1 MQCNMQKPNQK
12 AESTT
17 EKTPRPKPE
26 PVTVVDPAT
35 DWTWLARFGGGP
47 LAAAG
52 DGTIDGQAGRLAD
65 PRLLTVQRQAI
76 AVEIGDVQG
85 NRHLHRVVTHC
96 KPPGAA
102 QAAVRA
108 HSRPLHAVASMNTVQ
123 RQGGSITVGAG
134 AEAPEEAHGELATE
148 VLFQMRTNP
157 GLSVRQAL
165 ARALENRIHA
175 VSPAIARSREPPIAS
190 SEDLGTRRASIVANS
205 HYHPHDEDLDSAV
218 DSAAGMHAELAA
230 RGYQTAVRHDLGR
243 EAMMAAWLD
252 PLDVSEPGDKVFL
265 FYHGH
270 GTPEGLKDVQGQI
283 FGMDR
288 FGVLRERALSR
299 WVDLTII
306 LQACHTGSITDYFR
320 RQEIQSL
327 RQHLSVLPS
336 SEAARE
342 LLDIAE
348 DIQRRKDEISALE
361 ARKQVLLDISD
372 AEFEAD
378 PGILDRRNAEADA
391 LNPQIRALWDE
402 ALPRLD
408 YYQARVLALTGETLT
423 VPAFPDNHWENFWT
437 SPRQLSAMS
446 AMVNRVLELAGGG
459 G

>member
-1 MQCNMQKPNQK
+1 MSQPGKT
-12 AESTT
+12 AEKQTD
-17 EKTPRPKPE
+17 KTHRPKPE
-26 PVTVVDPAT
+26 PAVVTDPAS

-47 LAAAG
+47 LAASG
-52 DGTIDGQAGRLAD
+52 DGTIDGQAERIAD

-85 NRHLHRVVTHC
+85 NRHLHRVVTHS
-96 KPPGAA
+96 KPPTAA
-102 QAAVRA
+102 PASV
-108 HSRPLHAVASMNTVQ
+108 HARSQPGHGVASKKTVQ
-123 RQGGSITVGAG
+123 RQRGSITVGAA
-134 AEAPEEAHGELATE
+134 AEAPEEAHGELARE
-148 VLFQMRTNP
+148 VIFQMRTNP

-165 ARALENRIHA
+165 ARALERRIHS
-175 VSPAIARSREPPIAS
+175 VSPAIARSREPAIAS
-190 SEDLGTRRASIVANS
+190 SDDLGTRRASIIANS
-205 HYHPHDEDLDSAV
+205 HYDPYDQDLDRAV

-230 RGYQTAVRHDLGR
+230 RGYQTAVRYDLAR

-270 GTPEGLKDVQGQI
+270 GTPEGLKDVRGQI

-299 WVDLTII
+299 WVDLTVI
-306 LQACHTGSITDYFR
+306 LQACHTGSVTDYFR

-342 LLDIAE
+342 LLEIAE

-361 ARKQVLLDISD
+361 ARKQVLLDVSD

-423 VPAFPDNHWENFWT
+423 VPAFPDDHWENFWT
-437 SPRQLSAMS
+437 SPRQLSAMA
-446 AMVNRVLELAGGG
+446 AMVNRVLELAWGGG
-459 G
+459 